1 MRAYRPAA
9 SPVTVSISAFQVVHP
24 AGRRDALPYFGIHIC
39 PLIFDFSFSA
49 FQLVSFC
56 TFEFQRFS
64 FCPGH
69 RLLRALIAISLAN
82 LCYLRI
88 WDVLLHHP
96 EHNYLAATP
105 HNPVDYIAAIIG
117 EGLLAVV
124 LYFVVQAA
132 WQRDRRWLQAI
143 ALLTI
148 LGIINMA
155 YAVANVAFPGKES
168 LRAQLPGKA
177 VEPGYVAKNR
187 VVWIGKQD
195 ARRYRLRHCR
205 SGRLA

>member
-1 MRAYRPAA
+1 M
-9 SPVTVSISAFQVVHP
+9 
-24 AGRRDALPYFGIHIC
+24 
-39 PLIFDFSFSA
+39 
-49 FQLVSFC
+49 
-56 TFEFQRFS
+56 
-64 FCPGH
+64 
-69 RLLRALIAISLAN
+69 AISLAN

-105 HNPVDYIAAIIG
+105 YNPVDYAAAIIG
-117 EGLLAVV
+117 EGLLAAG
-124 LYFVVQAA
+124 LYFVVQLV

-148 LGIINMA
+148 LGVINLA

-168 LRAQLPGKA
+168 LRSQLPGKA

-187 VVWIGKQD
+187 VIWIGKQD
-195 ARRYRLRHCR
+195 ARRYRFRHCR
-205 SGRLA
+205 SSQLA